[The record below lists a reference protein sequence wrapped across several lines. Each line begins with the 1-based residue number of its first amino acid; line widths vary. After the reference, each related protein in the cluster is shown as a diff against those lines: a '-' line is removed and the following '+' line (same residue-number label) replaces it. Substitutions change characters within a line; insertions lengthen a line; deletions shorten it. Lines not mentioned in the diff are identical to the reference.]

1 MSKFNSPPRFFLTD
15 ANASFLFQRIKIR
28 KFNLI
33 TAAIVLS
40 FSLTPEI
47 TLAACNPPPPLLSD
61 SSIICDSA
69 ADQTATVGA
78 GPGVNNVTITVTPGA
93 TITTDEFS
101 AISVDSGS
109 TIILQE
115 GANVINNTS
124 AGTGT
129 GNWGTG
135 QNTIEFNNNTILE
148 IAPGAQVQSQ
158 GPASSNEAINV
169 IGAGNSIINRGLIQ
183 GNVSSAIWFQPAAGN
198 NSIDNYGTISILT
211 LGGIAIGSSG
221 TTLSIVNHDGGSIIG
236 NVSMGPGDDSLT
248 LESGS
253 VLDGNISGGG
263 GANAL
268 TLTGVAGSTD
278 TLDRLS
284 GNISNF
290 QSLTKNG
297 AGEWQLSGE
306 LTTIANVTINEGT
319 LALAGTNSYIG
330 NTNIN
335 GGALAAQA
343 AGALSPNSAYTIAA
357 PGAMDL
363 NGFSQTIA
371 SVSNAG
377 VINLNGADAGTE
389 LTVTGNYAG
398 NNGRL
403 NFNAKLSDDASDS
416 ERLIIGGDTSGET
429 TVTVNNAGGS
439 GAQTID
445 GIELISVAGASDGE
459 FTQSGR
465 IVAGAYDY
473 TLERGT
479 DANAANWYL
488 NSSTAAPVPEPIPDP
503 DPQPGD
509 MVERPEDASYGA
521 NLAAANTLFAA
532 SLNDR
537 SGLTTYI
544 DPITGQQQTTS
555 LWMTNLGGHNRSRD
569 DSGQLRTQSNRYVLQ
584 LGGDV
589 GQWSGNGADSFRLG
603 LMAGYGH
610 ARSTTDSQVSG
621 YRSRGSVDGY
631 SVGLYGTWYA
641 DAAGHDGL
649 YVDGWTQYGWFD
661 NEVNGQDLAEQDYK
675 SKGFTA
681 SLETGYAF
689 NIGNNPANNATYYIE
704 PQAQAI
710 WMDVKADDLTEDN
723 GTRVSGDGDG
733 NIQTRLGV
741 KAYMN
746 AYSERDKNK
755 DRLFQP
761 FIEANWIHNSKDF
774 GATLNGV
781 TVSQDGAANIGE
793 LKLGVNGQLNKNF
806 NLWGSVGQQVGN
818 KGYSDTAGMLGL
830 KYLF

>member
-1 MSKFNSPPRFFLTD
+1 MTGQLD
-15 ANASFLFQRIKIR
+15 ATVSNVTVNDGTL
-28 KFNLI
+28 
-33 TAAIVLS
+33 
-40 FSLTPEI
+40 
-47 TLAACNPPPPLLSD
+47 TLAGSNSF
-61 SSIICDSA
+61 
-69 ADQTATVGA
+69 VG
-78 GPGVNNVTITVTPGA
+78 
-93 TITTDEFS
+93 
-101 AISVDSGS
+101 
-109 TIILQE
+109 
-115 GANVINNTS
+115 
-124 AGTGT
+124 
-129 GNWGTG
+129 
-135 QNTIEFNNNTILE
+135 
-148 IAPGAQVQSQ
+148 
-158 GPASSNEAINV
+158 
-169 IGAGNSIINRGLIQ
+169 
-183 GNVSSAIWFQPAAGN
+183 
-198 NSIDNYGTISILT
+198 
-211 LGGIAIGSSG
+211 
-221 TTLSIVNHDGGSIIG
+221 
-236 NVSMGPGDDSLT
+236 
-248 LESGS
+248 
-253 VLDGNISGGG
+253 
-263 GANAL
+263 
-268 TLTGVAGSTD
+268 D
-278 TLDRLS
+278 TH
-284 GNISNF
+284 
-290 QSLTKNG
+290 
-297 AGEWQLSGE
+297 
-306 LTTIANVTINEGT
+306 
-319 LALAGTNSYIG
+319 
-330 NTNIN
+330 IN
-335 GGALAAQA
+335 GGTLAAQA
-343 AGALSPNSAYTIAA
+343 ANAFSPNSAYIIAT

-371 SVSNAG
+371 SVDNAG
-377 VINLNGADAGTE
+377 GINLNGANAGTV
-389 LTVTGNYAG
+389 LTVTGDYTG

-403 NFNAKLSDDASDS
+403 NFNAKLSDDASQS
-416 ERLIIGGDTSGET
+416 ERLIVGGSTSGDTQ
-429 TVTVNNAGGS
+429 VTVNNAGGG

-445 GIELISVAGASDGE
+445 GIELITVNGSSDGE
-459 FTQSGR
+459 FIQSGR

-473 TLERGT
+473 NLERGT
-479 DANAANWYL
+479 GANAANWYL
-488 NSSTAAPVPEPIPDP
+488 NSSTSTPAPGPIPDP
-503 DPQPGD
+503 DPAPGD
-509 MVERPEDASYGA
+509 MVERPEDSSYGA

-532 SLNDR
+532 GRDTR
-537 SGLTTYI
+537 SVLTAYI

-555 LWMTNLGGHNRSRD
+555 LWMTNVGGHNRSRD

-589 GQWSGNGADSFRLG
+589 GQWSSDGADSFRLG
-603 LMAGYGH
+603 VMAGYGN
-610 ARSTTDSQVSG
+610 AKSTTVSQVSG
-621 YRSRGSVDGY
+621 YRAKGSVDGY

-661 NEVNGQDLAEQDYK
+661 NEVNGQDLNEQDYK

-689 NIGNNPANNATYYIE
+689 TIGANPARNATYYIE